1 MLRYLSIVFSMLT
14 ALVAW
19 SQKPYVEI
27 FVEPANVEVGEQFN
41 VIVKSNISGEI
52 NINLPDEFEQGYNVM
67 NRMEQEYDGNTGEV
81 ITYFFHGRSG
91 SLSEEGRFVFGPAF
105 IKKGSKV
112 YRSNK
117 VSVHAT
123 TLQES
128 ESNTITPNLL
138 LKPASGVIET
148 SKDKV
153 YAGEAFVVKSK
164 VISKFKPT
172 HYESYQTYQFS
183 PAADQHKLSEN
194 DQPMVAYGNYNG
206 QRRFV
211 FEHDKQVVFL
221 NATGKVKI
229 EPFIMTLQ
237 SGFDGYEVRSRG
249 NSIKVLPLPKNAPK
263 SFTGGVGEFEI
274 SSEIDKKTI
283 KQGEVVNFTL
293 IIKGTGNLQDVN
305 HPKVNFGEHF
315 KVYGDPEIKE
325 KFSYTCHG
333 AEGEIRLI
341 YHLQAI
347 KDGEVSFAKIPMS
360 YFDPTAEVYK
370 VVSTTPGSL
379 SIEKN
384 ADFVVENSTS
394 DEKPNAQI
402 ENFSSPT
409 KEKGG
414 GFFASSTAKWIGFS
428 APICLAFLFLLFRRK
443 REKEKVDVLETK
455 VVEKAVPIAPKTT
468 ESEFLS
474 VLQAHANNGNELPFF
489 TQLSKDL
496 QIAVSQAAKDD
507 PTWVLSKEEK
517 IQFFNQKGYSAE
529 FQESYFGLQQTCEL
543 CRYGCQKPEEDLQIY
558 VERAKVIFETL
569 K

>member
-1 MLRYLSIVFSMLT
+1 MMT

-52 NINLPDEFEQGYNVM
+52 DINLPDEFEQGYNVM

-91 SLSEEGRFVFGPAF
+91 SLTAEGKFIFGPAH
-105 IKKGSKV
+105 IKKGNKV

-117 VSVHAT
+117 VTVLSTNEVS
-123 TLQES
+123 S
-128 ESNTITPNLL
+128 ESNTVSPNLL
-138 LKPASGVIET
+138 QKQACGVIET

-164 VISKFKPT
+164 VLSKFKPT
-172 HYESYQTYQFS
+172 HYDSYRTYQFS

-194 DQPMVAYGNYNG
+194 DQPMVAYGTYHG

-221 NATGKVKI
+221 NTTGRVKI

-237 SGFDGYEVRSRG
+237 SGFDGFEVRSKKNHIRV
-249 NSIKVLPLPKNAPK
+249 IPLPKGAPT
-263 SFTGGVGEFEI
+263 SFTGGVGKFEI
-274 SSEIDKKTI
+274 ASETDKKTI
-283 KQGEVVNFTL
+283 RQGEVVTYTL
-293 IIKGTGNLQDVN
+293 ILKGSGNLQDVN
-305 HPKVNFGEHF
+305 KPKVNFGEHF

-325 KFSYTCHG
+325 NFSYTSNG
-333 AEGEIRLI
+333 AEGEIRML

-347 KDGEVSFAKIPMS
+347 KDGNVSFGKIVLS
-360 YFDPTAEVYK
+360 YFDPEAEVYK
-370 VVSTTPGSL
+370 TVSTVPEKI

-384 ADFVVENSTS
+384 ADFVVENNSS
-394 DEKPNAQI
+394 DEKTNAKI
-402 ENFSSPT
+402 DNFSSG
-409 KEKGG
+409 EKNNDKS
-414 GFFASSTAKWIGFS
+414 FFSGSTVKWIGIS

-443 REKEKVDVLETK
+443 KEDAYEDTQEKPEITPVTPISQKRN
-455 VVEKAVPIAPKTT
+455 VE
-468 ESEFLS
+468 EYLS
-474 VLQAHANNGNELPFF
+474 ILQAHANNGNDLPFF

-496 QIAVSQAAKDD
+496 QTSVSQVAREDEN
-507 PTWVLSKEEK
+507 WVLSKEEK
-517 IQFFNQKGYSAE
+517 QQFFYSKGYSAD
-529 FQESYFGLQQTCEL
+529 FQSNYFGLQQTCEL
-543 CRYGCQKPEEDLQIY
+543 CRYGCQKPDDNLQVY
-558 VERAKVIFETL
+558 VEKAKVIFETL
-569 K
+569 QK